1 MLYYN
6 NVEFSEGIDINK
18 SDVPKGHMI
27 FHYGYFENIG
37 YKFELYVCYG
47 CHDISMMAY
56 ELENIAIPNVQR
68 VDYRCVMWNMMQ
80 LIG

>member
-6 NVEFSEGIDINK
+6 NVEVSEGIAINK
-18 SDVPKGHMI
+18 SDISKKHMI
-27 FHYGYFENIG
+27 CHYCYFKNIG
-37 YKFELYVCYG
+37 YKYELYVCYG

-56 ELENIAIPNVQR
+56 ELENIAILNVQR